1 MTEPKSQPISSLDSL
16 EALWEFNRS
25 IHQGIMSLDAL
36 TRSDLFDATH
46 LKALAADVVK
56 ARAAANVYLVA
67 VIGSQEAALV
77 AAEVLAVQTSW
88 PSR

>member
-1 MTEPKSQPISSLDSL
+1 MIEPANQPTSSIDSL
-16 EALWEFNRS
+16 EVLWEFNRS

-36 TRSDLFDATH
+36 TRNGLFDATH
-46 LKALAADVVK
+46 LKALAADVAK

-77 AAEVLAVQTSW
+77 ACNVDPL
-88 PSR
+88 